1 MWGELEEEGRETRRT
16 SSLRLMARLWP
27 YVRPRLGTFL
37 GAGALLLL
45 SVAGELAAPLVLR
58 RVIDV
63 SIPSGSIG
71 EIVLLS
77 GLFAGLFGLVM
88 ALSYL
93 QVVMATRIG
102 LAVVRD
108 VKGGVFSH
116 MLTLSRSFFDRHPT
130 GRLMARVESDGEKI
144 RMLFSDVSMALLRSL
159 ALVVGTLAVM
169 AATDLRITGAVLVL
183 IVPVALL
190 TVPVLRY
197 MRTLYGRLRSAFA
210 RVSSVVAEYVRSIPV
225 LQVFGATGTAAEKLH
240 RAGEEYV
247 RREVRA
253 MGWEYTFWSFLGSC
267 EIVAV
272 AVILF
277 AGRGGLASGVLTA
290 GTVVLFV
297 EYTRRL
303 FQPILMFSSTLN
315 QVQRGLA
322 SADRLFGILDTE
334 TLTPDGVLGRE
345 AFTPDWSEI
354 RFEDVWFRYA
364 EDDDWA
370 LRGMSMTLRRG
381 EMVALVGASGG
392 GKSTVVGLLMRFYTP
407 QRGRIT
413 VDGMDIADLRMEVW
427 RSRLGMVL
435 QDVNLFSGS
444 LSENLTVFDPEV
456 PREDQMAAMRA
467 IDAEDLVERL
477 PGGLDTE
484 IAEGGTNLSMGER
497 QLVSFAR
504 AVLRQPDILVLD
516 EATSSVDPGT
526 EKRIQRATDLMVED
540 RTALVVAHR
549 LGTVL
554 HASRIL
560 VIQGGRVIEEGP
572 HAELLAR
579 GGVYSGLYRLQ
590 LGRGDG
596 EEDRI
601 DA

>member
-1 MWGELEEEGRETRRT
+1 MYHETEEDQGRRRT
-16 SSLRLMARLWP
+16 SSLRLMVRLWP

-37 GAGALLLL
+37 AAGGLLLL
-45 SVAGELAAPLVLR
+45 SVTGELAAPLVLR

-63 SIPSGSIG
+63 SIPSGGIG

-77 GLFAGLFGLVM
+77 ALFAGLFAVVM

-116 MLTLSRSFFDRHPT
+116 MLTLSRSFFDSHPT

-159 ALVVGTLAVM
+159 ALVVGTIAVM
-169 AATDLRITGAVLVL
+169 AVTDMRITGAVLLLV
-183 IVPVALL
+183 VPVALTTL
-190 TVPVLRY
+190 PVLRY
-197 MRTLYGRLRSAFA
+197 MRTLYGHLRAAFA
-210 RVSSVVAEYVRSIPV
+210 RVSSVAAEYVRSVPV
-225 LQVFGATGTAAEKLH
+225 LQAFAATETAAEKLH
-240 RAGEEYV
+240 AAGEEYV
-247 RREVRA
+247 HREVRA

-272 AVILF
+272 AVILY

-334 TLTPDGVLGRE
+334 TLTPDGTLGEE
-345 AFTPDWSEI
+345 AFPRSWSEI
-354 RFEDVWFRYA
+354 RFQDVWFRYG

-370 LRGMSMTLRRG
+370 LRGMSMTIRRG

-392 GKSTVVGLLMRFYTP
+392 GKSTVVGLLMRFYRP

-413 VDGMDIADLRMEVW
+413 VDGVDIADLRLDVW
-427 RSRLGMVL
+427 RRRLGMVL
-435 QDVNLFSGS
+435 QDVNLFSGT
-444 LSENLTVFDPEV
+444 LSENLTVVDPDVSEE
-456 PREDQMAAMRA
+456 RQMDAMRA
-467 IDAEDLVERL
+467 IDAEDLVQRL
-477 PGGLDTE
+477 PAGLETE

-504 AVLRQPDILVLD
+504 AVLRRPDILVLD

-526 EKRIQRATDLMVED
+526 EKRIQKATDLMVED

-549 LGTVL
+549 LGTVI

-560 VIQGGRVIEEGP
+560 VIQGGRVIEEGT
-572 HAELLAR
+572 HRELLGR
-579 GGVYSGLYRLQ
+579 GGVYAGLCRLQ
-590 LGRGDG
+590 FGRG
-596 EEDRI
+596 EEGRI

>member
-1 MWGELEEEGRETRRT
+1 MWGELEDDRPDTRRT
-16 SSLRLMARLWP
+16 SSIRLMARLWP

-63 SIPSGSIG
+63 SIPEESIV

-77 GLFAGLFGLVM
+77 CLFAGLFGLVM
-88 ALSYL
+88 VLSYL
-93 QVVMATRIG
+93 QVVMATKIG

-116 MLTLSRSFFDRHPT
+116 MLTLSRAFFDRHPT

-144 RMLFSDVSMALLRSL
+144 RMLFSEVSMALLRSL
-159 ALVVGTLAVM
+159 ALVAGTIGVM
-169 AATDLRITGAVLVL
+169 AATDLRITGAVVL
-183 IVPVALL
+183 LIIPVAVL
-190 TVPVLRY
+190 TLPVLRY

-210 RVSSVVAEYVRSIPV
+210 RVSSVAAEYVRSIPV
-225 LQVFGATGTAAEKLH
+225 LQVFGATDTAARKLH
-240 RAGEEYV
+240 QAGREYV

-334 TLTPDGVLGRE
+334 TLTPDGTLGRE
-345 AFTPDWSEI
+345 AFPSDWREI

-370 LRGMSMTLRRG
+370 LRGMSMCIRRG

-407 QRGRIT
+407 QKGRIT
-413 VDGMDIADLRMEVW
+413 VDGVNVADLRLDVW

-456 PREDQMAAMRA
+456 PRKAQMDAMRA

-477 PGGLDTE
+477 PHGLNTG

-554 HASRIL
+554 HATRIL
-560 VIQGGRVIEEGP
+560 VIQGGRVVEEGP
-572 HAELLAR
+572 HEELLAR
-579 GGVYSGLYRLQ
+579 KGVYAGLYRLQ
-590 LGRGDG
+590 LGRTDG
-596 EEDRI
+596 RGRI

>member
-334 TLTPDGVLGRE
+334 TLTPDGVLGRK
-345 AFTPDWSEI
+345 AFPPDWSEI

-590 LGRGDG
+590 LGRSDG

>member
-1 MWGELEEEGRETRRT
+1 MYGDYEEEAPRARRT
-16 SSLRLMARLWP
+16 SSLRLMGRLWP

-37 GAGALLLL
+37 AAGGLLLL
-45 SVAGELAAPLVLR
+45 SVAGELSAPLVLR

-63 SIPSGSIG
+63 SIPDGSTG

-77 GLFAGLFGLVM
+77 GLFAGIFVAVM
-88 ALSYL
+88 LLSYL
-93 QVVMATRIG
+93 QVVMATKIG

-108 VKGGVFSH
+108 VKDGVFTH
-116 MLTLSRSFFDRHPT
+116 MLTLSRSFFDSHPT

-144 RMLFSDVSMALLRSL
+144 RMLFSEVSMALLRSL
-159 ALVVGTLAVM
+159 AMVLGTLAVM
-169 AATDLRITGAVLVL
+169 AFTDLRITGAILLL
-183 IVPVALL
+183 IVPVALITL
-190 TVPVLRY
+190 PVLRY

-225 LQVFGATGTAAEKLH
+225 LQAFGATETAASKLH
-240 RAGEEYV
+240 AAGEDYV
-247 RREVRA
+247 RREVTA

-272 AVILF
+272 AVILL

-322 SADRLFGILDTE
+322 SADRLFGILDTP
-334 TLTPDGVLGRE
+334 TLTPDGHLGGE
-345 AFTPDWSEI
+345 AFPDDWSEI
-354 RFEDVWFRYA
+354 RFRDVWFRYSP
-364 EDDDWA
+364 DDDWA
-370 LRGMSMTLRRG
+370 LRGLSMRLRRG

-392 GKSTVVGLLMRFYTP
+392 GKSTVVKLLMRFYTP

-413 VDGMDIADLRMEVW
+413 VDGVDIADLSLEVW
-427 RSRLGMVL
+427 RGRLGMVL
-435 QDVNLFSGS
+435 QEVNLFSGT
-444 LSENLTVFDPEV
+444 LADNLTVFDPEV
-456 PREDQMAAMRA
+456 PRGRQMEAMRA
-467 IDAEDLVERL
+467 IDAHDLVERL
-477 PGGLDTE
+477 PHGLDTE

-549 LGTVL
+549 LTTVM

-560 VIQGGRVIEEGP
+560 VIQGGRVAEEGT
-572 HAELLAR
+572 HGELLAR
-579 GGVYSGLYRLQ
+579 GGVYAGLCRLQ
-590 LGRGDG
+590 LGG
-596 EEDRI
+596 EEGRR